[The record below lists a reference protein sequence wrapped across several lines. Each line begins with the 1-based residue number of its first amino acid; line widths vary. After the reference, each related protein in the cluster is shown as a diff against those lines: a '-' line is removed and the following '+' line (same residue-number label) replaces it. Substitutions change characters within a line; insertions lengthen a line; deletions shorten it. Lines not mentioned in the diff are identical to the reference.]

1 MTITLMMLIAVTI
14 TAQSSIDKLFNKY
27 QGRDGFVTITINGN
41 MLKFLAEVDDSD
53 DDFIKHAN
61 KFTSI
66 KILVQEDDEMEIEN
80 FYDMVIDEVNRSG
93 YEEMVS
99 VKSSDEDLK
108 ILVKADGRVF
118 KEFLLIAGGDD
129 NAIIQIKGNM
139 TLDDV
144 KEMGTSFKNGHGI
157 SGISDIDIF

>member
-1 MTITLMMLIAVTI
+1 MTIALMTLIAVTI
-14 TAQSSIDKLFNKY
+14 TAQSTIDKLFDKY
-27 QGRDGFVTITINGN
+27 QGKDGFVTVTVNGN